1 MLEILLVVVF
11 WASAG
16 QLLLGN
22 PFIGLLIGLALLTVA
37 VLTLLSRPDS

>member
-11 WASAG
+11 WALAG

-22 PFIGLLIGLALLTVA
+22 PFIGLLIGIAFLTVSA
-37 VLTLLSRPDS
+37 LALLSRPDS